1 MPVVE
6 PAVKP
11 GVKRTAGAEWVVRA
25 AVGAVAALLGTAAA
39 GTGYHASPFP
49 VEPVAVPQQAS
60 PEPKALSKR
69 EEERRHRSLVA
80 RLERQRPQ
88 GVHVIIDQT
97 HNRLYLRRGE
107 EQLLQAVCS
116 SGSGMVLREHDG
128 RRTWVFDTPRGV
140 FHIHRKV
147 RDPVW
152 TKPDWAFVEEG
163 RPIPTD
169 PSERV
174 ERGVLGDYACYFGD
188 GYLIHGTLYTRL
200 LGRSTSHGCIRL
212 GDDDL
217 REVYQAVSVGTP
229 VYIY

>member
-1 MPVVE
+1 MKLV
-6 PAVKP
+6 A
-11 GVKRTAGAEWVVRA
+11 RHRWVVRS
-25 AVGAVAALLGTAAA
+25 AVVATALLLGVAAA
-39 GTGYHASPFP
+39 GTGYEAGPFP
-49 VEPVAVPQQAS
+49 AEPLPAA
-60 PEPKALSKR
+60 PELPPDAKA
-69 EEERRHRSLVA
+69 RHRSLVA

-88 GVHVIIDQT
+88 GVHVVIDQT
-97 HNRLYLRRGE
+97 HNRLYLRRGDE
-107 EQLLQAVCS
+107 LLRQVICS

-128 RRTWVFDTPRGV
+128 RRSWVFDTPRGL
-140 FHIHRKV
+140 FRIHRKV
-147 RDPVW
+147 RDPIW

-174 ERGVLGDYACYFGD
+174 ERGVLGEYACYFGD

-200 LGRSTSHGCIRL
+200 LGHSTSHGCIRL

-229 VYIY
+229 IYIY